1 MQLDNPA
8 RARRY
13 AEVLSASPDTDRAR
27 SARAIVRLDRALEQQ
42 RQFDTAVA
50 AALDRILNAPAESAG
65 HLVKQSRT
73 RQRPLDNHRRATKQ
87 PTPPQAR
94 RDRSCALRTRED

>member
-8 RARRY
+8 QARRY
-13 AEVLSASPDTDRAR
+13 AEILASLPDEDRAK
-27 SARAIVRLDRALEQQ
+27 SARSIVRLDRALEQQ

-65 HLVKQSRT
+65 RLVKQLRT
-73 RQRPLDNHRRATKQ
+73 RQRPLDNRRRATKQ

-94 RDRSCALRTRED
+94 RMGDFNA